1 MLSFLSTKGIPLLRS
16 FLVSGLS
23 TFPVRSRRK
32 LALLMAMEKSSECSN
47 STSSC
52 CKPERTPESECQ
64 PDWTRHMNICAHT
77 RKTIHVQDRGY
88 VEIRENVHEVFFI
101 YLLELLKLFNL
112 FCCSIFF
119 FSKWKEFLKGT
130 RFQSSDEEKK
140 CSFWPG
146 KTRSSLQR
154 RNCLIEKNIS

>member
-77 RKTIHVQDRGY
+77 RKTIHVQDCGY
-88 VEIRENVHEVFFI
+88 VEIRENVHELFFI

-112 FCCSIFF
+112 FCCSISFLQNGKN
-119 FSKWKEFLKGT
+119 SWKEPDFSLQT
-130 RFQSSDEEKK
+130 RKK